1 MTGGLSGSVEDIHG
15 DNDDDVVT
23 AIGAEKLRA
32 RFCTRL
38 ENEGEGGV
46 EEEEAE
52 EEKEEEE
59 EEE

>member
-1 MTGGLSGSVEDIHG
+1 M
-15 DNDDDVVT
+15 VT

-46 EEEEAE
+46 EEGAE

-59 EEE
+59 EEEEEEEDAESTPFLRG